1 MTDYT
6 LTEDTNPNREDIYVL
21 TRGLIENAKK
31 KSPHTTPTQG
41 FAFFVRDK
49 NNKVV
54 AGVNGY
60 TFYGCSYVDQLW
72 VDESLRGKGY
82 GTELM
87 LRAEKLGKERGCV
100 FAAVNTMDWEGLD
113 FYKKLGYEVEFE
125 RHGFLKD
132 SVFYFLR
139 KKI

>member
-1 MTDYT
+1 MMDYIFA
-6 LTEDTNPNREDIYVL
+6 EDSNPSSDDLYVL

-31 KSPHTTPTQG
+31 KTPHATSTQG

-49 NNKVV
+49 NNNIV

-60 TFYGCSYVDQLW
+60 TFYGCVYVDQLW
-72 VDESLRGKGY
+72 VDDTLRGKGY

-87 LRAEKLGKERGCV
+87 QKAEKLGKERGCV

-113 FYKKLGYEVEFE
+113 FYNKLGYEVEFE
-125 RHGFLKD
+125 RHGFLMD

>member
-1 MTDYT
+1 MTEYT
-6 LTEDTNPNREDIYVL
+6 LAEDPNPTRDDLYVL
-21 TRGLIENAKK
+21 TRGLIDNAKQK
-31 KSPHTTPTQG
+31 TTHATSTQG
-41 FAFFVRDK
+41 LAFFVRDQNQK
-49 NNKVV
+49 IV

-60 TFYGCSYVDQLW
+60 TFYGCVYVDQLW
-72 VDESLRGKGY
+72 VDAALRGKGY
-82 GTELM
+82 GKQLM
-87 LRAEKLGKERGCV
+87 LAAEKLGKERGCL

-125 RHGFLKD
+125 RHGFLQG